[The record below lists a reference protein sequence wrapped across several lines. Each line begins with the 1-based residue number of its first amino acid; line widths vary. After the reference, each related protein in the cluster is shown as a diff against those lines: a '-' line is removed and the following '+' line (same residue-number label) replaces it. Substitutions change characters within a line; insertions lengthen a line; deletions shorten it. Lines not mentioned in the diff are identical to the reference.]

1 MSEMLLCRWLNQ
13 ELQLSKVV
21 GMDTLATDFSNG
33 YLIGEILHK
42 YKLQDN
48 FNKFLEKNTS
58 ISKVN
63 NFMRLEPTL
72 KLLGISFNM
81 NTAQDL
87 MQEKQGVAAHLLF
100 QLYDALK
107 KRKSPEMKRS
117 LMEVEQPRAEANLYR
132 RERKIYRLPQ
142 VMKRDTDQKLQLYS
156 DKHHRFKERTVG
168 RQRLQLQRLLN
179 AQDEKIMKNTDKATD
194 IHVPKPPYRVSP
206 LIIKRRQQKIQEE
219 AKRVQTEIAQFEK
232 NMRKSVT
239 YGFSSSS
246 SSQPLPAE
254 ASLSGTKQGNK
265 LSESGAG
272 LSLQSNTKYMQEIRQ
287 RLKEKALADER
298 RQKRQD
304 RFLVE
309 QFKAHAAQQE
319 LQRDEQLVKRLT
331 RQTKQEQRLVAQLL
345 QMRMQK
351 EVIRE
356 NRLFVEQQYQE
367 RREKDFREALYREAV
382 LAQQEKVAREEEIRK
397 DVELCTRISAEQ
409 SQNKRKKYFNHC
421 KELLNQIVDL
431 ATKVG
436 DYRQLTENTIPE
448 QTMRDWKELFLKGLP
463 LYEPSHEQSLELS
476 ALKDSID
483 LTKLPQEALNN
494 LDYHE
499 YAKMIGDWAWPEEA
513 GEIKPPS
520 AKSILEN
527 VVRRL
532 KNIVCSSTAKPPN
545 SEYSHF
551 IIKAC
556 VLGNICSG
564 KTTCLD
570 RIAEA
575 LGIYVL
581 SSDTLVEESLKAYH
595 DGEEV
600 MEKREDK
607 DKRRKAS
614 ARLSKHDITI
624 QESRSC
630 ITKPSPR
637 ALLGAAVDKE
647 LKKGNAIPNELLVE
661 IMTQAIRQVPAHS
674 GWILDGFP
682 PDISL
687 AHLLEKALGGCE
699 EETKE
704 AAIDQTDII
713 ADCSPPTPP
722 PPPAPVL
729 DVVLMLN
736 IPDECAV
743 RRAYRQADT
752 CVAASQP
759 AEKMLYLAEV
769 THRIAAFK
777 GAWPALEK
785 WYSGK
790 QNILVTVDADVD
802 EDEVYNRVK
811 LILQKILE
819 KKPRGGASPYMCSMD
834 ARRLSRAEVEKP
846 QSPKAGQSRSGTPTS
861 LSQRNSPVQKLLRSA
876 SSCSLDYEDEPLSP
890 EIPPLLWSL
899 WDSVCNSYVNNIK
912 KVMQQLRLQ
921 RTVVLHELSSIRD
934 GYRHCLGRPNLKQ
947 EFVCRWQKD
956 FNSIPDYLR
965 EDEEIKAELHQRL
978 DELCESLW
986 DTTDKCKEQD
996 EQKKAALL
1004 SDEWLEEHTAALINS
1019 HSILMQVEL
1028 NRFHQTM
1035 CILRIYFLNLQKKQV
1050 TFESLC
1056 ENTYIPLLE
1065 IPEAKAEDESEIP
1078 MDTNEMHKRE
1088 EKSTKV
1094 TLPQTHPVSPK
1105 EVSMTTSTDK
1115 AQPEKHLHDKLIC
1128 NYEDAL
1134 KVIETFPI
1142 SLDICELKETDQKEA
1157 KEPERPQVEEASSK
1171 AKKTPKGKR
1180 SFGKLKGEEP
1190 EKTEPQIPSEKT
1202 ETKEMTG
1209 KFHQEYAAALDHEGN
1224 RAKMR
1229 LELVKNHGLVM
1240 LHSLQSRTQ
1249 RTLSQ
1254 METWLQARYRAEMKS
1269 IDQLIEMAHHHIMAE
1284 AKLQYEVVLEGS
1296 DFYLKE
1302 NPQMVTNLSPPPD
1315 PDLSEKP
1322 SGFVLSVGA
1331 LESIH
1336 RQLSSVAPS
1345 GFLSSSSFHSL
1356 LKDMLSIN
1364 MGKHNLPKLWVD
1376 NQTLLG
1382 EIVSVLTD
1390 SNDRI
1395 DWRRFLLCASLP
1407 WPVPSLAQLLY
1418 ALQSFKLADVYETG
1432 FINEEQYLQMELW
1445 LTYESAQIV
1454 SEDLS
1459 ESLPRSRV
1467 ANLTK
1472 FFFQLFADS
1481 SVSPPQ
1487 LDYVSMLQYFSADPD
1502 PRQGFV
1508 RALSVVLGQPLRQP
1522 SEDHLIMLYQIYPFK
1537 FNMWLSSLFQS
1548 MPSIEED
1555 TKLTSLEGD
1564 GNYNNLSASFGNEK
1578 VSISALLKVLFCED
1592 AKMTNN
1598 ALPHTDLI
1606 SQEALREV
1614 YMELGY
1620 EPEECIPFSVLSK
1633 HPYIQMLMETSTQY
1647 LLVNIHGNLLAHQN
1661 KMQTSS
1667 SAV

>member
-132 RERKIYRLPQ
+132 RER
-142 VMKRDTDQKLQLYS
+142 
-156 DKHHRFKERTVG
+156 
-168 RQRLQLQRLLN
+168 
-179 AQDEKIMKNTDKATD
+179 
-194 IHVPKPPYRVSP
+194 
-206 LIIKRRQQKIQEE
+206 
-219 AKRVQTEIAQFEK
+219 
-232 NMRKSVT
+232 
-239 YGFSSSS
+239 
-246 SSQPLPAE
+246 
-254 ASLSGTKQGNK
+254 NK

-499 YAKMIGDWAWPEEA
+499 YKMIGDWAWPEEA

-600 MEKREDK
+600 CGVLFLFFF
-607 DKRRKAS
+607 A
-614 ARLSKHDITI
+614 LN
-624 QESRSC
+624 Q
-630 ITKPSPR
+630 PSPR

-743 RRAYRQADT
+743 RRAYRQAGMFGFFFESRFSGT
-752 CVAASQP
+752 F
-759 AEKMLYLAEV
+759 L
-769 THRIAAFK
+769 

-819 KKPRGGASPYMCSMD
+819 KKPRGNS
-834 ARRLSRAEVEKP
+834 
-846 QSPKAGQSRSGTPTS
+846 GQSRSGTPTS

-890 EIPPLLWSL
+890 VRYTLYYAVFVFLICFLSFQLAVHVILHLLATTMDLEHIFCIFFCMHEVSPLPVLLQEIPPLLWSL

-978 DELCESLW
+978 DSLW

-1019 HSILMQVEL
+1019 HSILMQV
-1028 NRFHQTM
+1028 RFSTLSLFWLQM
-1035 CILRIYFLNLQKKQV
+1035 YLKIYVFKK
-1050 TFESLC
+1050 TITLDYNS
-1056 ENTYIPLLE
+1056 TYW
-1065 IPEAKAEDESEIP
+1065 
-1078 MDTNEMHKRE
+1078 
-1088 EKSTKV
+1088 
-1094 TLPQTHPVSPK
+1094 PQTLCSP
-1105 EVSMTTSTDK
+1105 
-1115 AQPEKHLHDKLIC
+1115 
-1128 NYEDAL
+1128 
-1134 KVIETFPI
+1134 F
-1142 SLDICELKETDQKEA
+1142 
-1157 KEPERPQVEEASSK
+1157 
-1171 AKKTPKGKR
+1171 
-1180 SFGKLKGEEP
+1180 
-1190 EKTEPQIPSEKT
+1190 
-1202 ETKEMTG
+1202 
-1209 KFHQEYAAALDHEGN
+1209 
-1224 RAKMR
+1224 
-1229 LELVKNHGLVM
+1229 
-1240 LHSLQSRTQ
+1240 LQ
-1249 RTLSQ
+1249 
-1254 METWLQARYRAEMKS
+1254 
-1269 IDQLIEMAHHHIMAE
+1269 
-1284 AKLQYEVVLEGS
+1284 EGS

-1336 RQLSSVAPS
+1336 RHVKR
-1345 GFLSSSSFHSL
+1345 SFL

-1364 MGKHNLPKLWVD
+1364 MGKHNLPKTSLSL
-1376 NQTLLG
+1376 QLG

-1522 SEDHLIMLYQIYPFK
+1522 SEDHLIMP
-1537 FNMWLSSLFQS
+1537 
-1548 MPSIEED
+1548 
-1555 TKLTSLEGD
+1555 LT
-1564 GNYNNLSASFGNEK
+1564 
-1578 VSISALLKVLFCED
+1578 
-1592 AKMTNN
+1592 
-1598 ALPHTDLI
+1598 
-1606 SQEALREV
+1606 QV

-1647 LLVNIHGNLLAHQN
+1647 LLVVSFSRNVYIFIFSLL
-1661 KMQTSS
+1661 
-1667 SAV
+1667 